1 MKKSLYLIG
10 GPMGVSKTTVC
21 QLLKRR
27 LERAVFLDG
36 DWCWDADP
44 FQVTDETK
52 QMVLDNIR
60 YLLNSF
66 LGCSAYQNILFCWV
80 MHEQSIL
87 DVILSGLAL
96 DGCEVCALSLICT
109 PEVLEERLRQDIR
122 RGLRG
127 PDSIPRS
134 QSRLPLY
141 DSLRTQK
148 IDVSH
153 LTPEQTAERIAALL

>member
-1 MKKSLYLIG
+1 MKKRLYLIG
-10 GPMGVSKTTVC
+10 GPMGVGKTTVC
-21 QLLKRR
+21 QILKRR
-27 LERAVFLDG
+27 LDRAVFLDG

-141 DSLRTQK
+141 DSLHTRK

>member
-10 GPMGVSKTTVC
+10 GPMGVGKTTVC

>member
-10 GPMGVSKTTVC
+10 GPMGVGKTTVC

-141 DSLRTQK
+141 DSLHTRK

>member
-10 GPMGVSKTTVC
+10 GPMGVGKTTVC
-21 QLLKRR
+21 QILKRR
-27 LERAVFLDG
+27 LDRAVFLDG

-96 DGCEVCALSLICT
+96 DGCEVCALSLVCT
-109 PEVLEERLRQDIR
+109 PEVLEQRLQQDIR

>member
-1 MKKSLYLIG
+1 MKKRLYLIG
-10 GPMGVSKTTVC
+10 GPMGVGKTTVC
-21 QLLKRR
+21 QILKRR

-66 LGCSAYQNILFCWV
+66 LGCPAYQNILFCWV

-87 DVILSGLAL
+87 DAILSGLAL
-96 DGCEVCALSLICT
+96 DGCEVCALSLVCT
-109 PEVLEERLRQDIR
+109 PEVLEQRLQQDIR
-122 RGLRG
+122 RGLRE
-127 PDSIPRS
+127 PDCIPRS

-141 DSLRTQK
+141 DSLHTRK

>member
-1 MKKSLYLIG
+1 MKKRLYLIG
-10 GPMGVSKTTVC
+10 GPMGVGKTTVC